1 MRNMLFF
8 VAVTAIIASMLIQPA
23 FADRGPTPEERSSI
37 EQKLRSLGF
46 QSWKEIE
53 MDDSQWEIDDA
64 RHSDG
69 NEYDLKLDPNN
80 MLNVVKQEKDD

>member
-1 MRNMLFF
+1 MRGMSF
-8 VAVTAIIASMLIQPA
+8 VAAVTVIIAPMLIQPA
-23 FADRGPTPEERSSI
+23 FADRVPTPEERSSI

-53 MDDSQWEIDDA
+53 LDDGKWEIDDA

-69 NEYDLKLDPNN
+69 IKYDLKLDPAT
-80 MLNVVKQEKDD
+80 LNVIKQERDD

>member
-1 MRNMLFF
+1 MRGMPFF
-8 VAVTAIIASMLIQPA
+8 AAAAAIVAPLLIQPA
-23 FADRGPTPEERSSI
+23 FADRAPTPEERGNI

-53 MDDSQWEIDDA
+53 LDDGKWEVDDA

-69 NEYDLKLDPNN
+69 RQYDLKLDPAT
-80 MLNVVKQEKDD
+80 LNVIKQERDD